1 MVRSNTFTKEDK
13 EADNNRIKFR
23 CDTSTKMASSPV
35 SSPVSKPRFI
45 DDLITHK
52 SHQNFTLHLL
62 HRNNRAAELRR
73 KSTTP
78 GGGKS
83 RSGSINSIAPATGS
97 SGGAARRGAAEKE
110 SLRRSCQ
117 VTVVEQCSRV
127 RIITMVGCVS

>member
-1 MVRSNTFTKEDK
+1 MDTQ
-13 EADNNRIKFR
+13 NNI
-23 CDTSTKMASSPV
+23 
-35 SSPVSKPRFI
+35 
-45 DDLITHK
+45 
-52 SHQNFTLHLL
+52 LHFLD
-62 HRNNRAAELRR
+62 RNNRAAELRR

-117 VTVVEQCSRV
+117 VIVEQCSRV
-127 RIITMVGCVS
+127 EIMMTVGCVS

>member
-45 DDLITHK
+45 SNHI
-52 SHQNFTLHLL
+52 SHQNTILHFLD
-62 HRNNRAAELRR
+62 RNNRAAELRR

-117 VTVVEQCSRV
+117 VVVEQCSRV
-127 RIITMVGCVS
+127 RIIIMVCCVS

>member
-1 MVRSNTFTKEDK
+1 M
-13 EADNNRIKFR
+13 IKIIF
-23 CDTSTKMASSPV
+23 
-35 SSPVSKPRFI
+35 
-45 DDLITHK
+45 LIK
-52 SHQNFTLHLL
+52 IFSYIPS

-117 VTVVEQCSRV
+117 VVVVQCSKVERTNDNGWLCQL
-127 RIITMVGCVS
+127 IKGCDPKLVETILNEVIPRGSTGVSWADVAGQDKAKVTATQY

>member
-1 MVRSNTFTKEDK
+1 MITSLRMELFEALISNH
-13 EADNNRIKFR
+13 I
-23 CDTSTKMASSPV
+23 
-35 SSPVSKPRFI
+35 
-45 DDLITHK
+45 
-52 SHQNFTLHLL
+52 SHQNIILHFLD
-62 HRNNRAAELRR
+62 RNNRAAELRR

-117 VTVVEQCSRV
+117 VIVEQCL
-127 RIITMVGCVS
+127 